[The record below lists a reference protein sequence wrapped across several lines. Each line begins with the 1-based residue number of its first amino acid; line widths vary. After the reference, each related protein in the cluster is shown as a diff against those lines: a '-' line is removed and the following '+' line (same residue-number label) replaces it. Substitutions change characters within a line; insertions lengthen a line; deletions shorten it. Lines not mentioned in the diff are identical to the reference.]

1 MINRVVLV
9 GRLTKDVELRRTPSG
24 AAVASFTLAVDN
36 PTFGANREKT
46 SSFINCT
53 AWNGA
58 AEILGK
64 YCRKG
69 SQLGVDGRLQTRS
82 YDRKD
87 GTKAYVTEVIV
98 ENITLCGS
106 KSTSNSSVNS
116 SSDNDFMQPSNDESL
131 DLSSDDIADD
141 DLPF

>member
-46 SSFINCT
+46 SSFISCI

-58 AEILGK
+58 AEIVEK
-64 YCRKG
+64 YCKKG

-106 KSTSNSSVNS
+106 KSTSNSSVSPASN
-116 SSDNDFMQPSNDESL
+116 NDFYQPSNDESL

>member
-36 PTFGANREKT
+36 PTFGANKEKS
-46 SSFINCT
+46 SSFISCT

-58 AEILGK
+58 AEIVGK
-64 YCRKG
+64 YCKKG

-87 GTKAYVTEVIV
+87 GTKAYVTEVVV

-106 KSTSNSSVNS
+106 KSTSNSSVNPAS
-116 SSDNDFMQPSNDESL
+116 SNDFYQPSNDESL

>member
-36 PTFGANREKT
+36 PTFGANHEKS
-46 SSFINCT
+46 SSFISCT
-53 AWNGA
+53 AWNGT

-64 YCRKG
+64 YCKKG

-87 GTKAYVTEVIV
+87 GTKVYVTEVIV

-106 KSTSNSSVNS
+106 KSTSSSNVNS
-116 SSDNDFMQPSNDESL
+116 SNDNDFMQPSNDESL